1 MPNARVKAIKVVVG
15 VKEVVMESV
24 VGDITE
30 ERVDA
35 IVNAANENLVHGG
48 GLALAIVRKGGKVI
62 QEESLKV
69 APVPTGSAGI
79 TGAGSLPCKY
89 VIHAVGPVWRGG
101 DNREEEL
108 LASAVKSALQVAM
121 RASCKSISIP
131 AISCG
136 IFGFPVE
143 KACPIIVNS
152 AYDFVVN
159 EKGNTIELIRFCNL
173 DPKIAQLFGEA
184 LTDLV
189 NKHLASEV
197 A

>member
-1 MPNARVKAIKVVVG
+1 MGNLRVKAVKVVVMANDII
-15 VKEVVMESV
+15 MESV
-24 VGDITE
+24 LGDITE

-35 IVNAANENLVHGG
+35 IVNAGNERLMHGG

-69 APVPTGSAGI
+69 APVRTGSAAM

-101 DNREEEL
+101 DNSEEEL
-108 LASAVKSALQVAM
+108 LASAVKSALKVAV

-143 KACPIIVNS
+143 KACPIITGSV
-152 AYDFVVN
+152 YDFVTN
-159 EKGNTIELIRFCNL
+159 EKGNTIKLIRFCNL
-173 DPKIAQLFGEA
+173 DANIAGLFGEA
-184 LTDLV
+184 LLELV
-189 NKHLASEV
+189 RKGLALEV
-197 A
+197 V